1 MAGELKNA
9 TLMKGVVC
17 PTCGAG
23 FDDSVL
29 KGDGELLIGCTGCNN
44 PFIVV
49 NAQGVRSSHA
59 CDAPLLGDLAP
70 AGSVMAGVLSA
81 LPDAVNHLPVL
92 PEVPQRI
99 LALVHDPMSSMK
111 DCAELIHQEPVIA
124 MRLLRIANSALY
136 GGTSEIT
143 DVQIACARL
152 GLKTVT
158 KVVSTIAQE
167 SLYSGGSPKQRPY
180 MRKLWRHALTTA
192 YCADLLADR
201 ISEQNRDTA
210 FLGGLI
216 HDIGKVV
223 LIDLIF
229 NRYHGTVGR
238 LSDDSDL
245 LIRTLDRFHS
255 FAGLRVVRHWGM
267 RPEYAYTTFFC
278 NQPELTEST
287 PWFTLTHLVSFA
299 SALSEACGHGLSGT
313 LGDDVSLHPSA
324 AALGISPD
332 NAVVLH
338 ATLAVELD
346 KAVEA
351 WGAG

>member
-1 MAGELKNA
+1 
-9 TLMKGVVC
+9 
-17 PTCGAG
+17 
-23 FDDSVL
+23 
-29 KGDGELLIGCTGCNN
+29 
-44 PFIVV
+44 
-49 NAQGVRSSHA
+49 
-59 CDAPLLGDLAP
+59 
-70 AGSVMAGVLSA
+70 MAGVMAS
-81 LPDAVNHLPVL
+81 LPEAINHLPVL

-111 DCAELIHQEPVIA
+111 DCADLIHQEPVIA

-136 GGTSEIT
+136 AGTSEIT
-143 DVQIACARL
+143 DVQMACARL

-167 SLYSGGSPKQRPY
+167 SLYSAGSRKQRPY

-192 YCADLLADR
+192 YCTDLLATR

-210 FLGGLI
+210 FLAGLI

-229 NRYHGTVGR
+229 NRYHGTVGQ
-238 LSDDSDL
+238 LADDPEL
-245 LIRTLDRFHS
+245 LIRTLDRFHT
-255 FAGLRVVRHWGM
+255 FAGLRVVRHWGL
-267 RPEYAYTTFFC
+267 RPEFSFTTFFC
-278 NQPELTEST
+278 NQPELTDGT

-299 SALSEACGHGLSGT
+299 SALSDACGHGMSGR

-324 AALGISPD
+324 EALGISPD
-332 NAVVLH
+332 NAVTLH
-338 ATLAVELD
+338 ATMAVELD

-351 WGAG
+351 WGAA